1 MESADRSLIA
11 AGERQTADRLPVA
24 EAIRQRTVGWIWLGV
39 YALLAAGLLSICL
52 ALSRTPGIQ
61 DFFPGKDF
69 FHVALVVHVDLSV
82 LVWFM
87 ACAGM
92 VWTLFGR
99 AGRTRTGALAF
110 WLAVLGAVMISMAP
124 FIGAD
129 RPLMNNYVPVLQH
142 PWFFAGLGIL
152 AVGIVLQAADFLR
165 GVRLSFT
172 QPDSTDMVRFAL
184 ALAAL
189 STLAA
194 VGAVVWTYFA
204 LPPDLQGERYF
215 ETLFWGGGHILQFTN
230 SVLVLVAW
238 FLLGKASG
246 SHAWLSPRI
255 GLVLFAL
262 VVLPLLSVPWIYR
275 QPVTA
280 DAAFTEFTAL
290 MRWGGLLTLPLGLAI
305 GVGFVYRHSVPAH
318 LQPLRAAL
326 LCSLTLFAAG
336 GLLGFLIK
344 GSNTMIPAHYHGSI
358 VGVTLAFMGVVYYLL
373 PRLGFT
379 IRHRRMLYLQPYV
392 FAGGQLMH
400 ITGLALSGGYG
411 VQRKVAGADQML
423 SGFQESFAMG
433 MMGMG
438 GLLAAIGGLCFL
450 IIAIAALRGER
461 RLIQTTTLLDRP
473 LAILSNPQGGR

>member
-1 MESADRSLIA
+1 MKAYLADNQQQI
-11 AGERQTADRLPVA
+11 ETASPPVA
-24 EAIRQRTVGWIWLGV
+24 QEIRKRTIGWIWLGV
-39 YALLAAGLLSICL
+39 YSLLAAGLLSLCL

-61 DFFPGKDF
+61 ELFPGADF

-99 AGRTRTGALAF
+99 ARPSRTGTLAF
-110 WLAVLGAVMISMAP
+110 WLAVLGAVMISIAP
-124 FIGAD
+124 FMGAD

-142 PWFFAGLGIL
+142 PWFFTGLGLL
-152 AVGIVLQAADFLR
+152 AVGIVLQATDYLR
-165 GVRLSFT
+165 GASISFR
-172 QPDSTDMVRFAL
+172 QPDFTDTVRFAL
-184 ALAAL
+184 ALAAM

-194 VGAVVWTYFA
+194 VAAVAWTYVA
-204 LPPDLQGERYF
+204 LPSDLQGERYF

-246 SHAWLSPRI
+246 SHAWLSPRV
-255 GLVLFAL
+255 GLLLFGL
-262 VVLPLLSVPWIYR
+262 VVLPLLAVPWIYR

-280 DAAFTEFTAL
+280 DAAFTDFTAL
-290 MRWGGLLTLPLGLAI
+290 MRWGGLMTLPLGLAI
-305 GVGFVYRHSVPAH
+305 GVGFIYRHNAPAH

-336 GLLGFLIK
+336 GLLGFLIR

-379 IRHRRMLYLQPYV
+379 IRHQRMLYLQPYI

-423 SGFQESFAMG
+423 NGFHESLGMG

-450 IIAIAALRGER
+450 IITIAALRGER
-461 RLIQTTTLLDRP
+461 APDSISSLLEHP
-473 LAILSNPQGGR
+473 LTVSSNPHGTH

>member
-1 MESADRSLIA
+1 MGGLQPRAEDA
-11 AGERQTADRLPVA
+11 AQPVT
-24 EAIRQRTVGWIWLGV
+24 EAIRKRTVGWIWLGV
-39 YALLAAGLLSICL
+39 YSLLAAGLLSLCL
-52 ALSRTPGIQ
+52 ALARTPGIQ
-61 DFFPGKDF
+61 DLFPGTDF

-99 AGRTRTGALAF
+99 ARGSRTGAMAF
-110 WLAVLGAVMISMAP
+110 WLAVLGAVMISIAP

-142 PWFFAGLGIL
+142 PWFFAGLGLL
-152 AVGIVLQAADFLR
+152 AVGIVLQAMDYLR
-165 GVRLSFT
+165 GIAISFRR
-172 QPDSTDMVRFAL
+172 PDFTDMVRFAL

-194 VGAVVWTYFA
+194 IAAVGWTYFA
-204 LPPDLQGERYF
+204 LPADVQGERYF

-246 SHAWLSPRI
+246 SHAWLSPRV

-280 DAAFTEFTAL
+280 DAAFTEFTTL
-290 MRWGGLLTLPLGLAI
+290 MRWGGLMTLPLGLAI
-305 GVGFVYRHSVPAH
+305 GVGFIYRHKAPAH
-318 LQPLRAAL
+318 LQPLRATL

-336 GLLGFLIK
+336 GLLGFLIR

-379 IRHRRMLYLQPYV
+379 IRHQRMLYLQPYI

-400 ITGLALSGGYG
+400 ITGLAMSGGYG

-423 SGFQESFAMG
+423 SGFHESLGMG

-450 IIAIAALRGER
+450 IIAISALRGER
-461 RLIQTTTLLDRP
+461 APTPISSLLEQP
-473 LAILSNPQGGR
+473 LAVPSNSQGSR

>member
-1 MESADRSLIA
+1 MTTDLMHDQQRIGLT
-11 AGERQTADRLPVA
+11 GRQPVA
-24 EAIRQRTVGWIWLGV
+24 DVIRQRTVGWIWLGV
-39 YALLAAGLLSICL
+39 YALLAAGVLSLCL

-61 DFFPGKDF
+61 NFFPGTDF

-99 AGRTRTGALAF
+99 ARRSVVGTLAF
-110 WLAVLGAVMISMAP
+110 WLAVLGAVMISIAP
-124 FIGAD
+124 FVGAD

-142 PWFFAGLGIL
+142 PWFFIGLGLL
-152 AVGIVLQAADFLR
+152 AVGVVLQAVDYLR
-165 GVRLSFT
+165 GVNISFT
-172 QPDSTDMVRFAL
+172 RPDFTDMVRFAL

-189 STLAA
+189 STLATVVA
-194 VGAVVWTYFA
+194 VAWTYFA
-204 LPPDLQGERYF
+204 LPADLHGERYF

-230 SVLVLVAW
+230 SVLVLIAW
-238 FLLGKASG
+238 YLLGKASG
-246 SHAWLSPRI
+246 SHALLSARA
-255 GLVLFAL
+255 GMVLFAL
-262 VVLPLLSVPWIYR
+262 VVLPLLAVPWIYR

-280 DAAFTEFTAL
+280 DGTFTEFTAL
-290 MRWGGLLTLPLGLAI
+290 MRWGGLMTLPLGLAI
-305 GVGFVYRHSVPAH
+305 GIGFIYRHNVPVH
-318 LQPLRAAL
+318 VQPLRSAL

-336 GLLGFLIK
+336 GLLGFLIR
-344 GSNTMIPAHYHGSI
+344 GSNTVIPAHYHGSI

-379 IRHRRMLYLQPYV
+379 IRHQRMLYLQPYV
-392 FAGGQLMH
+392 FAGGQLLH
-400 ITGLALSGGYG
+400 ITGLAMSGGYG

-423 SGFQESFAMG
+423 NGFQETLGMG

-450 IIAIAALRGER
+450 IIAISALCGERAPSPVASLLEQPLAAGPSPQALR
-461 RLIQTTTLLDRP
+461 
-473 LAILSNPQGGR
+473 